1 MSVQLTV
8 LKASFG
14 DSIVISGFFDGS
26 NRNILIDGGPGDT
39 FQQGIRPGELK
50 EHLEKIKSRGEKVD
64 LLIITH
70 EDQDHICGIISA
82 FEEKGYLSEL
92 TSEVWFNSGKLLA
105 EKLSIAEQDDK
116 HRISTSSSSV
126 TSILDGITLERYL
139 KLKNI
144 KHEQIVHSSQKLGNK
159 LTRFG
164 CDFEILS
171 PSIKKL
177 KSRNRKWEEKYPNS
191 LTSSSRN
198 NTKLSLLMNSKSTA
212 SDPSPSNGASIAF
225 NFKYK
230 DKSIML
236 LGDAHATEVVRGLK
250 SHGYSKNNKIKVD
263 YVKLS
268 HHGSKNNTSKKM
280 LNLIDCD
287 SYIITTDGSRHGH
300 PDKEVFARIIECT
313 DRRPHFLFNHPH
325 LINQVFVD
333 DDHAEYDFVA
343 KGINTVTL

>member
-26 NRNILIDGGPGDT
+26 NRNILIDGGPEET

-50 EHLEKIKSRGEKVD
+50 EYLEMIKSRGEKVD

-82 FEEKGYLSEL
+82 FEEEGYLSEL
-92 TSEVWFNSGKLLA
+92 TSEVWFNSGKLLT

-116 HRISTSSSSV
+116 HRVATSLSSV
-126 TSILDGITLERYL
+126 TSILDGITLEKFL

-177 KSRNRKWEEKYPNS
+177 KSRNKKWEEKYPSN

-198 NTKLSLLMNSKSTA
+198 NTKLSLLMNGKSTA

-230 DKSIML
+230 DKTIMF

-250 SHGYSKNNKIKVD
+250 SHGYSKSNKVKVD

-280 LNLIDCD
+280 LNLIDCN
-287 SYIITTDGSRHGH
+287 SYIVTTDGSRHGH

-313 DRRPHFLFNHPH
+313 DHIPHFLFNHPN
-325 LINQVFVD
+325 LIKQIFVD
-333 DDHAEYDFVA
+333 EDYAEYDFVA
-343 KGINTVTL
+343 KGINSVTL